1 VGREGTV
8 MSSEVSSVI
17 NIFQAPAERP
27 SSSLNLEKLAA
38 EFGQNRNTDWT
49 VGEAYLCL
57 LLCAVS
63 VDGVFAREEQEEV
76 KALLLRS
83 RTLKTLKQNQLAQAN
98 AIIQKRLAE
107 RKNGLEEA
115 CKALPSDMRLCV
127 FAHCVDIILSDGNLA
142 AVEAD
147 FLNRITTMLDL
158 PPDDAKRV
166 MEILLIKNR
175 F

>member
-1 VGREGTV
+1 
-8 MSSEVSSVI
+8 MPSEASPII
-17 NIFQAPAERP
+17 NIFQAPAERT
-27 SSSLNLEKLAA
+27 SSSFNLEKLAA

-83 RTLKTLKQNQLAQAN
+83 RTLKAMNQNQLAQAN
-98 AIIQKRLAE
+98 AIIKKRLEE

-115 CKALPSDMRLCV
+115 CHALPSDMRLCV
-127 FAHCVDIILSDGNLA
+127 FAHCVDVILSDGNLA
-142 AVEAD
+142 PVEAD
-147 FLNRITTMLDL
+147 FLNRITTMMDL
-158 PPDDAKRV
+158 PPEDAKRV

>member
-1 VGREGTV
+1 MTSDVGA
-8 MSSEVSSVI
+8 VI
-17 NIFQAPAERP
+17 NIFQAPQERP
-27 SSSLNLEKLAA
+27 PSNFNLEKLAA
-38 EFGQNRNTDWT
+38 DFGKNRNTDWT
-49 VGEAYLCL
+49 VGEAFLCL

-63 VDGVFAREEQEEV
+63 ADGVFAREEQEEV

-83 RTLKTLKQNQLAQAN
+83 RALKSMNASQLAKAN
-98 AIIQKRLAE
+98 AVIQKRLTE
-107 RKNGLEEA
+107 RKSGLEEA
-115 CKALPSDMRLCV
+115 CTALPSDMRLPV

-142 AVEAD
+142 AIEAD
-147 FLNRITTMLDL
+147 FLNRITTMMEL

>member
-1 VGREGTV
+1 MPSDATSV
-8 MSSEVSSVI
+8 M

-57 LLCAVS
+57 LLTAVS
-63 VDGVFAREEQEEV
+63 VDGVFVREEQEEV

-83 RTLKTLKQNQLAQAN
+83 RTLKALGQNQLAQAN
-98 AIIQKRLAE
+98 AVIQKRLEE

-142 AVEAD
+142 TVEAD
-147 FLNRITTMLDL
+147 YLNRITTMMDL
-158 PPDDAKRV
+158 PPEDAKRV